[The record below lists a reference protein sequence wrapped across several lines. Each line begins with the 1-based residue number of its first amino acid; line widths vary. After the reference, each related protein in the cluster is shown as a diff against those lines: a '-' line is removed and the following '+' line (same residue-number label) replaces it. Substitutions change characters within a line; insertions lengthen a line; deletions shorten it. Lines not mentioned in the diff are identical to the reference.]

1 MLHNLECR
9 NHGTNIRWKLTACC
23 AAWRKRYFRRKKVRL
38 KTVLEL
44 SRCLKQIKKQRL
56 FHTCAP
62 NYELPSHISTMQ
74 KRHLIYRQ
82 KKFNCMTNVWR
93 CDQPPCNCFD
103 GLTLRL
109 SHSIF
114 TFIYTLAAEKQQLA
128 RTTLSPPHNYSLL
141 LPFTS
146 SATWFNDLVYRL
158 DMMRPSLCVAA
169 KVTQAVSICRGSCVC
184 VYSGV

>member
-1 MLHNLECR
+1 
-9 NHGTNIRWKLTACC
+9 
-23 AAWRKRYFRRKKVRL
+23 
-38 KTVLEL
+38 
-44 SRCLKQIKKQRL
+44 
-56 FHTCAP
+56 
-62 NYELPSHISTMQ
+62 
-74 KRHLIYRQ
+74 
-82 KKFNCMTNVWR
+82 MTNVWR

-141 LPFTS
+141 LPFTF

-169 KVTQAVSICRGSCVC
+169 KVTQAVSICRGSCLSVC
-184 VYSGV
+184 VYTAACSSNSVLGCESKLGLGPPKIAPGSPRQVWSTAAMARTGLRRLATHTFYSL